1 LCAKRTISIHFYS
14 HNNYNFYHVNI
25 HKVFFKMSHIL
36 FADKRF
42 KIIETSSNELD
53 DICRLEESIF
63 SLEDRFSRRQFR
75 YLLASPNAK
84 IFSCINNS
92 GRIGYGI
99 TIIRRLRDG
108 KKQGR
113 IYSIGILTKFRNK
126 GAGSL
131 LLKALEYWLETEGA
145 SYITLETK
153 KGAKGAAAFFRKY
166 GYVNTKW
173 LPNYYGPSSGV
184 KMKKGELESTGC

>member
-1 LCAKRTISIHFYS
+1 M
-14 HNNYNFYHVNI
+14 N
-25 HKVFFKMSHIL
+25 HIL

-42 KIIETSSNELD
+42 KIIEMSYSELD
-53 DICRLEESIF
+53 DICHLEESIF
-63 SLEDRFSRRQFR
+63 SLEDRFSRRRFR

-99 TIIRRLRDG
+99 AIIRRLRDY

-126 GAGSL
+126 GVGSL
-131 LLKALEYWLETEGA
+131 LLKALEYWLETQGV

-153 KGAKGAAAFFRKY
+153 RGAKGATAFFGKY
-166 GYVNTKW
+166 GYVSTKL
-173 LPNYYGPSSGV
+173 LPNYYGSSSGV
-184 KMKKGELESTGC
+184 RMKKGELENAGNKWS